1 MRVKVVGS
9 RYNFKQKSRYMKKEL
24 INFRKSMTGRGY
36 RRIEEFTDLDW
47 RLIEITIGIFGK
59 HPSPNIEFTRF
70 RRELAKAA
78 NIRLIDAG
86 WYITD
91 VLTFDPIINEKS
103 ERVVDIQNSFGQ
115 YLLSLT
121 DAFKKY
127 YDERKAARK
136 ETPGSD
142 PEIRG

>member
-1 MRVKVVGS
+1 MR
-9 RYNFKQKSRYMKKEL
+9 KE
-24 INFRKSMTGRGY
+24 FADYRKSIGHRGH
-36 RRIEEFTDLDW
+36 RRIEEFTELDW
-47 RLIEITIGIFGK
+47 RLIEITVRIFEK
-59 HPSPNIEFTRF
+59 FPSPIAYNVF

-91 VLTFDPIINEKS
+91 VLLFDPIIDGKVTHVLNIGS
-103 ERVVDIQNSFGQ
+103 RPAGSGIR
-115 YLLSLT
+115 YLLSLK